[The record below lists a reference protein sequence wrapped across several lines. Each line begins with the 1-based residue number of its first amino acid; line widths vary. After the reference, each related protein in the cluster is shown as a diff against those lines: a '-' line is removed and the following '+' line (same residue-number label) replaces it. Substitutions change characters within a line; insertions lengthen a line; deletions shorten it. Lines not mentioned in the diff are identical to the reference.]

1 MKKMIE
7 MIKPV
12 VDSCNPNLPLELT
25 IHKTSYLLTDLF
37 LGEGQPFRKKMEKKL
52 FKEDIEN
59 RRIIFDVG
67 GYAEYYKDPRTGR
80 MEAQFIV
87 TGLWLWVTVNEHRKK
102 QRGYDEMQ
110 SHYMQGELEEYLH
123 EQGIDMPSHNA
134 DETEDLLNFLSRDI
148 PCVWD
153 YFSVHNVI

>member
-12 VDSCNPNLPLELT
+12 ADSCNPNLPLELT

-59 RRIIFDVG
+59 RRIKFDVG

-148 PCVWD
+148 PCVGD

>member
-1 MKKMIE
+1 MKKIIE

-12 VDSCNPNLPLELT
+12 ADSCNPNLPLELT

-123 EQGIDMPSHNA
+123 EQGVDMPSHNA

>member
-12 VDSCNPNLPLELT
+12 ADSCNPNLPLELT

-59 RRIIFDVG
+59 RRIKFDVG

>member
-1 MKKMIE
+1 MKKIIE

-12 VDSCNPNLPLELT
+12 ADSCNPNLPLELT

-110 SHYMQGELEEYLH
+110 SHYMQGELEEFLH
-123 EQGIDMPSHNA
+123 EHGIDMPSHNA
-134 DETEDLLNFLSRDI
+134 DETEKLLNFLSRDI